1 MKEVAT
7 IWINDMSLDARKSVF
22 RISGQARTHG
32 SEGQV
37 RPVQLQ
43 RLFRIFI
50 SRGAM
55 FRR

>member
-7 IWINDMSLDARKSVF
+7 VCINDMSLDAIKSVF
-22 RISGQARTHG
+22 RIS
-32 SEGQV
+32 GQV

-50 SRGAM
+50 SRGATVEQ
-55 FRR
+55 